1 MSVTKGPNAV
11 SSPSRTR
18 RKVLDF
24 SLFIFSFFRCKNTS
38 HIPLPSRP
46 MPLGVVHFRN
56 CTCANRS
63 RALACGAT
71 GLRVSGWSV
80 LRTVPEAFT
89 PGPRF
94 WGCGRG
100 SALCGAGECCKEASH
115 ALRPILLH
123 AGGEVLFAR
132 QGSVACGVLARRAGL
147 VRGPRARRLERQV
160 LLFPFVCACRVLA
173 SGCVLAKGKAG
184 SGGGEKR
191 QPEDRAAFG
200 LSSRAGARYFVSR
213 IRATMSCA
221 RARHGSHTA
230 CE

>member
-1 MSVTKGPNAV
+1 MQDYSISIPRSVCGSYFPVQKYVAYSASV
-11 SSPSRTR
+11 SSDAAGCSSFSELHLCKPEPGTR
-18 RKVLDF
+18 MRCCRAACVGPECFADGSGGFYAGASFLGARVVKCFCAGQGRAASKLFTRGARSCCTRAVKC
-24 SLFIFSFFRCKNTS
+24 SLR
-38 HIPLPSRP
+38 
-46 MPLGVVHFRN
+46 
-56 CTCANRS
+56 
-63 RALACGAT
+63 
-71 GLRVSGWSV
+71 
-80 LRTVPEAFT
+80 
-89 PGPRF
+89 
-94 WGCGRG
+94 GRG
-100 SALCGAGECCKEASH
+100 VSHVESLHGERGC
-115 ALRPILLH
+115 
-123 AGGEVLFAR
+123 
-132 QGSVACGVLARRAGL
+132 

-213 IRATMSCA
+213 IRATMSRA

>member
-1 MSVTKGPNAV
+1 MRCARSCCTRAV
-11 SSPSRTR
+11 
-18 RKVLDF
+18 KC
-24 SLFIFSFFRCKNTS
+24 SL
-38 HIPLPSRP
+38 
-46 MPLGVVHFRN
+46 
-56 CTCANRS
+56 
-63 RALACGAT
+63 
-71 GLRVSGWSV
+71 
-80 LRTVPEAFT
+80 
-89 PGPRF
+89 
-94 WGCGRG
+94 RG
-100 SALCGAGECCKEASH
+100 G
-115 ALRPILLH
+115 
-123 AGGEVLFAR
+123 
-132 QGSVACGVLARRAGL
+132 GVLHVVSLHGEPDCVGGSQL
-147 VRGPRARRLERQV
+147 CRLERQV

>member
-1 MSVTKGPNAV
+1 
-11 SSPSRTR
+11 
-18 RKVLDF
+18 
-24 SLFIFSFFRCKNTS
+24 
-38 HIPLPSRP
+38 
-46 MPLGVVHFRN
+46 MPPGVVHFRN

-63 RALACGAT
+63 RALACGAA

-115 ALRPILLH
+115 ALRRSCCTRAVKCSLRGRGVSHVESLH
-123 AGGEVLFAR
+123 GE
-132 QGSVACGVLARRAGL
+132 QGC
-147 VRGPRARRLERQV
+147 VRGRRARRLERRA
-160 LLFPFVCACRVLA
+160 LLFPFGCACRRLA

-200 LSSRAGARYFVSR
+200 LSSRAGAAISFRASGRRCRVQGRGTVRIPPANSPASSR
-213 IRATMSCA
+213 RACRSSPTSSV
-221 RARHGSHTA
+221 R
-230 CE
+230 

>member
-18 RKVLDF
+18 RKVLEF

-46 MPLGVVHFRN
+46 MPPGVVHFRN

-63 RALACGAT
+63 RVLACGAT

-94 WGCGRG
+94 WGCGRR
-100 SALCGAGECCKEASH
+100 SAFVQGRGVPYVESLHGERGC
-115 ALRPILLH
+115 
-123 AGGEVLFAR
+123 
-132 QGSVACGVLARRAGL
+132 
-147 VRGPRARRLERQV
+147 VRGPRARRLERWV
-160 LLFPFVCACRVLA
+160 LLFPIVSACRMLA
-173 SGCVLAKGKAG
+173 SGCVSVKGKAG

>member
-1 MSVTKGPNAV
+1 MQKYVAYSASV
-11 SSPSRTR
+11 SSDAAGCSSFSELHLCKPEPGTR
-18 RKVLDF
+18 MRCCRAACAGPECFADGSGGF
-24 SLFIFSFFRCKNTS
+24 HAGASF
-38 HIPLPSRP
+38 
-46 MPLGVVHFRN
+46 LGV
-56 CTCANRS
+56 
-63 RALACGAT
+63 RARKCSL
-71 GLRVSGWSV
+71 W
-80 LRTVPEAFT
+80 
-89 PGPRF
+89 
-94 WGCGRG
+94 GRG
-100 SALCGAGECCKEASH
+100 VLQGGFSCAAPDFAQAGV
-115 ALRPILLH
+115 
-123 AGGEVLFAR
+123 EVLFAGR
-132 QGSVACGVLARRAGL
+132 GSVACGVPARRAGL

-184 SGGGEKR
+184 SRGGEKR

>member
-1 MSVTKGPNAV
+1 MQKYVAYSASV
-11 SSPSRTR
+11 SSDAAGCSSFSELHLCKPEPGTR
-18 RKVLDF
+18 MRCCRAACVGLECFADGSGGF
-24 SLFIFSFFRCKNTS
+24 HAGASF
-38 HIPLPSRP
+38 
-46 MPLGVVHFRN
+46 LGV
-56 CTCANRS
+56 
-63 RALACGAT
+63 RARKCSL
-71 GLRVSGWSV
+71 W
-80 LRTVPEAFT
+80 
-89 PGPRF
+89 
-94 WGCGRG
+94 GRG
-100 SALCGAGECCKEASH
+100 VLQGGFSCAAPDLVARGRRSAFVQGRGVPYVESLHGERGC
-115 ALRPILLH
+115 
-123 AGGEVLFAR
+123 
-132 QGSVACGVLARRAGL
+132 

>member
-18 RKVLDF
+18 RKVLEF

-46 MPLGVVHFRN
+46 MPPGVVHFRN

-63 RALACGAT
+63 RVLACGAT

-123 AGGEVLFAR
+123 AGGEVLFAGR
-132 QGSVACGVLARRAGL
+132 GSAACSVPAWRAGL
-147 VRGPRARRLERQV
+147 RRGVAV
-160 LLFPFVCACRVLA
+160 MSTGA
-173 SGCVLAKGKAG
+173 AG
-184 SGGGEKR
+184 
-191 QPEDRAAFG
+191 AAFSLRLCLPG
-200 LSSRAGARYFVSR
+200 VGVRMRVGQGKGRLRWG
-213 IRATMSCA
+213 
-221 RARHGSHTA
+221 
-230 CE
+230 